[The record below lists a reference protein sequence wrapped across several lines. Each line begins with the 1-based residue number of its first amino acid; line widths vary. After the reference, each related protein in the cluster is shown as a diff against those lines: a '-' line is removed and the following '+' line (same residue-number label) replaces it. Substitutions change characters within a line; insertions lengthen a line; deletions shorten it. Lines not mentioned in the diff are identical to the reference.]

1 MEEEEEEV
9 AGGAEWRRR
18 KRWQGQRSGGG
29 GRKEGGLSDVS
40 LITLVP
46 PPPLS
51 TPSGTRVSDMASDK
65 ELYKGQDVSVKGF
78 ATIDNVVLINVE
90 VCRGEGGGE
99 KGRSG
104 GGSRAPA

>member
-1 MEEEEEEV
+1 M
-9 AGGAEWRRR
+9 AAPPLH
-18 KRWQGQRSGGG
+18 S
-29 GRKEGGLSDVS
+29 
-40 LITLVP
+40 VP

-90 VCRGEGGGE
+90 VRKSVCAGEGTRSLF
-99 KGRSG
+99 GRSR
-104 GGSRAPA
+104 S